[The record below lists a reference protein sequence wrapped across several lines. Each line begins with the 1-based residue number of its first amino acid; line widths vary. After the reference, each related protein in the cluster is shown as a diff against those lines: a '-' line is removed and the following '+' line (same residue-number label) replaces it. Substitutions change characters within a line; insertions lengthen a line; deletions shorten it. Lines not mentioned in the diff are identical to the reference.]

1 MKIVF
6 FYPTSVEQ
14 GPMKILCVVSYEDYR
29 ILTIVCSVDR
39 CQMRV
44 QLLFKYTSTAC
55 LEEIPE

>member
-1 MKIVF
+1 
-6 FYPTSVEQ
+6 
-14 GPMKILCVVSYEDYR
+14 MKILCVVSYEDYR